1 MAWSNDNLFRHE
13 TTWNKVH
20 VIAAVHELGFNVIH
34 SDTDVTWFQAS
45 AKIRLKVSIL
55 VCPPTSL
62 TTTLQDPM
70 PFFSKYSN
78 GPAHVLFS
86 TDALDTRN
94 EGANDQ
100 GLEAGTGPHININT
114 GVYFIRQFDG
124 AKRFFNKWLEQKAEG
139 PVQNRGIGHDQ
150 DGLNLMVRW
159 EGGHRSQPFI
169 LFIQIRP

>member
-1 MAWSNDNLFRHE
+1 MIDGLFRHE

-45 AKIRLKVSIL
+45 AKIIL
-55 VCPPTSL
+55 CIVVRTPPGHPACAMP
-62 TTTLQDPM
+62 QDPM
-70 PFFSKYSN
+70 PFFSKYSD

-94 EGANDQ
+94 LGADDQ

-124 AKRFFNKWLEQKAEG
+124 AKRFFKKWLEQKVEG

-150 DGLNLMVRW
+150 DGLNLMAR
-159 EGGHRSQPFI
+159 
-169 LFIQIRP
+169 